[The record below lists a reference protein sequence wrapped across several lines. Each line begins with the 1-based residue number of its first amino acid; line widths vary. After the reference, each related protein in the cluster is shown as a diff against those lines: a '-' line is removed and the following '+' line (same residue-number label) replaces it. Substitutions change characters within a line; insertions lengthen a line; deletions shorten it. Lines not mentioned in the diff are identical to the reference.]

1 MTGLT
6 VEDALTPNIIAVGE
20 EMRPSDVAVDPL
32 CEVFAV
38 FKELPSSLAALQPPF
53 LGLVEPK
60 KVGRY
65 PLRIFADL
73 LPCRNPFTLERS
85 TPLAH
90 AVSRFQHFSDNAV
103 AVLGPPHQFV
113 GVVTRHSLLETL
125 LEHERRPHSGG
136 LDLQA
141 GPTTLSPEPLPVEEP
156 APSRKVSRAVQ
167 RLATE
172 WILSENRERQHVAGD
187 IHDRLRQLLFVA
199 RLHVDQAQQPSVR
212 GLASASL
219 RIVDQLLEE
228 SLAYTRSLIE
238 ELTPAGLRTGELIR
252 AFDMLALE
260 MRQRGYQVQVATVS
274 SNIRLS
280 EPILAFLYRAARS
293 FLRQATGAGV
303 SSLITVSV
311 EGEAAAIVRV
321 RAAING
327 ATRSSGAE
335 DAPLLFGPMMEM
347 SFAGIQARGN
357 LLGIAVSVES
367 SPGTI
372 TALVLDVP
380 LLGSSDFL

>member
-20 EMRPSDVAVDPL
+20 EMRPRDVAGDPL

-38 FKELPSSLAALQPPF
+38 FKELPSSLAAFQPPF

-60 KVGRY
+60 RVGQY

-73 LPCRNPFTLERS
+73 VSTRNTFTLERS

-90 AVSRFQHFSDNAV
+90 VVSRFQHSSDNAV
-103 AVLGPPHQFV
+103 AVLGSAHHFV
-113 GVVTRHSLLETL
+113 GVVTRRSLIEAVW
-125 LEHERRPHSGG
+125 EHERRRSSGG
-136 LDLQA
+136 LHMRASLTTSSPDLLPIEDTALSQ
-141 GPTTLSPEPLPVEEP
+141 TLRP
-156 APSRKVSRAVQ
+156 AVQ

-172 WILSENRERQHVAGD
+172 WILSESRERQHAVGD

-199 RLHVDQAQQPSVR
+199 RLHLNQAQHPSV
-212 GLASASL
+212 GGHASASL
-219 RIVDQLLEE
+219 GIVDQLLEE
-228 SLAYTRSLIE
+228 SLVYTRSLIE
-238 ELTPAGLRTGELIR
+238 ELTPAGLRTGELIS
-252 AFDMLALE
+252 ALDMLAIE
-260 MRQRGYQVQVATVS
+260 MRQRGYQVQLAALS

-280 EPILAFLYRAARS
+280 EPITIFLYRAARG
-293 FLRQATGAGV
+293 FLRQAVGDGV

-311 EGEAAAIVRV
+311 EGEQASIVRV

-327 ATRSSGAE
+327 ETRSSEAE
-335 DAPLLFGPMMEM
+335 DTPLFAQTMDM
-347 SFAGIQARGN
+347 SLAGIQARGV
-357 LLGIAVSVES
+357 LLGVAVSVES
-367 SPGTI
+367 SPGPT

-380 LLGSSDFL
+380 LPGPSDLL